1 MKHKVMTII
10 VALVLVAGFAASVLA
25 ASDER
30 GDRHERE
37 DPEGV
42 PFKASFTAEFTN
54 TPNTTGFV
62 SPCGLPETP
71 LPMPNYVTAHGYGY
85 SSLGGLS
92 FNLEKTMGPGGTS
105 GMTMQG
111 CAVLTARN
119 GHELWA
125 NYAGVLGI
133 NKGTLIFT
141 GGTGKFFGA
150 TGSAN
155 FKALFGGGIAIYLVE
170 GTVVLAEEDEEKD

>member
-1 MKHKVMTII
+1 MKYKVMTT
-10 VALVLVAGFAASVLA
+10 VFALVLLAGFAASVSSA
-25 ASDER
+25 KD
-30 GDRHERE
+30 GDRHESE

-62 SPCGLPETP
+62 SPCGLPGTP
-71 LPMPNYVTAHGYGY
+71 LPMPSYVLAHGYGY

-92 FNLEKTMGPGGTS
+92 FNLEKTMGGTS
-105 GMTMQG
+105 AMNMQG

-119 GHELWA
+119 GDELYA
-125 NYAGVLGI
+125 NYAGSSPT

-141 GGTGKFFGA
+141 GGTGKFSGA
-150 TGSAN
+150 TGIAN
-155 FKALFGGGIAIYLVE
+155 FKGLFAGGVAVYLVE
-170 GTVVLAEEDEEKD
+170 GTVYLAEDDEKD